1 MDQREKSGWSRGLA
15 GLLAP
20 VTIWLGLFFLVPLL
34 LILIF
39 SFGKSGVYGGIS
51 LE

>member
-1 MDQREKSGWSRGLA
+1 MGEKRGRGWSLGLA

-34 LILIF
+34 LILA
-39 SFGKSGVYGGIS
+39 
-51 LE
+51 